1 MIIEMEKIRTYFKSN
16 CIYSLTLE
24 KSHKVH
30 IHLGYNDGERV
41 LEYIADSSLILL
53 TAKLSVDSLNLIIS
67 SFRNYFGSQP
77 IYKL

>member
-1 MIIEMEKIRTYFKSN
+1 MIIEMEKIRTYFKLN
-16 CIYSLTLE
+16 CIYSLTLK

-53 TAKLSVDSLNLIIS
+53 NAKLKCR
-67 SFRNYFGSQP
+67 FSQS
-77 IYKL
+77 YK